1 MGAQSLARRDTGKA
15 RRVGSHR
22 GSPHSILVHVKVF
35 GGHSLA
41 PGVRYWGA
49 RPQVNQSRRRPGIVR
64 RRSSWQARTLE
75 LRAASPRR
83 PTLTLLSLSLF
94 HLLSH
99 LHSPPHTSTPPLASS
114 SSSPSS
120 HNHSILCKSVH
131 LRLLHAEALPLAA
144 RILAG

>member
-1 MGAQSLARRDTGKA
+1 MGAQSLVRRDTGKA

-75 LRAASPRR
+75 LREVASPRQ
-83 PTLTLLSLSLF
+83 TDTDSVVSHSLTLPSSFPSSLS
-94 HLLSH
+94 
-99 LHSPPHTSTPPLASS
+99 STHIHHSS
-114 SSSPSS
+114 SCILLLLI
-120 HNHSILCKSVH
+120 HSLN
-131 LRLLHAEALPLAA
+131 PL
-144 RILAG
+144 